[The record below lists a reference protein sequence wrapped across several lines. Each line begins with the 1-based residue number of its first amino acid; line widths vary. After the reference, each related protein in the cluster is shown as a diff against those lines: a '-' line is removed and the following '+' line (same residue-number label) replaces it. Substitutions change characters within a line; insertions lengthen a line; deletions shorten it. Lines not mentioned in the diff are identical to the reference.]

1 MALADIIKKIETEAH
16 EESAAILQAAQQ
28 RASEILER
36 AGAEAARKHDAALAE
51 ATEQAQREAAR
62 TVVAARLAARDEGLT
77 RKRALVSE
85 VLEQVVT
92 SLPSAPAGV
101 YAGFLARQVAAVAR
115 GGEIAH
121 LGSADAHLAD
131 ALAEGVR
138 MSAPGLDMTIAAEP
152 APFKHGVLLVGDRVR
167 VDLSLASIVG
177 ERREELEHLV
187 ASILF
192 ERGD

>member
-1 MALADIIKKIETEAH
+1 MALADIIEKIETEASAEAAALVVAA
-16 EESAAILQAAQQ
+16 EERALQ
-28 RASEILER
+28 ILER
-36 AGAEAARKHDAALAE
+36 ARSEAAQAHDADLAE

-62 TVVAARLAARDEGLT
+62 TVVAARRAARDEGLS

-85 VLEQVVT
+85 VLEQVIA
-92 SLPSAPAGV
+92 SLTSAPAGV
-101 YAGFLARQVAAVAR
+101 YAGFLARQVAAAAW
-115 GGEIAH
+115 GGETAH
-121 LGSADAHLAD
+121 LGSADTRLAD
-131 ALAEGVR
+131 AFAEGVR
-138 MSAPGLDMTIAAEP
+138 MSAPGLDITIADTP
-152 APFKHGVLLVGDRVR
+152 APFEHGVLLVGDRVR